1 MTRSLAVAA
10 IAVLS
15 AAAVAAAPASGAPTT
30 ARPAV
35 TAPAYGPA
43 TIWLSEGSTGDQVRE
58 VQTIFAGHGWTI
70 DVDGQYGP
78 QTSEV
83 VTRFQ
88 EMSGLLPDGIVGP
101 VTWAALQSTIDPAS
115 ASAPAASPSAPTPK
129 SGDCESWQPLF
140 DRYGIPFDAAL
151 PLMRRES
158 RCVVGAHN
166 GNSGTADDS
175 FGPLQTNRFGRLAA
189 WWDSGGYTAAVMSTP
204 EGAVAAAAV
213 LYRMC
218 GWGPW
223 DRANGYPCYG
233 SYTATPTPRWGEW

>member
-70 DVDGQYGP
+70 DVDGEYGP
-78 QTSEV
+78 QTAGV
-83 VTRFQ
+83 VARFQ

-101 VTWAALQSTIDPAS
+101 VTWAALQSTVDTGNPAS
-115 ASAPAASPSAPTPK
+115 SSSVSVV
-129 SGDCESWQPLF
+129 SGDCESWRPLL
-140 DRYGIPFDAAL
+140 DKYGIPFDEAV
-151 PLMRRES
+151 PIMRREAGC
-158 RCVVGAHN
+158 RVGAHN

-175 FGPLQTNRFGRLAA
+175 YGPFQVNRFGSLAA
-189 WWDSGGYTAAVMSTP
+189 WWDSGGYTAAVMATP
-204 EGAVAAAAV
+204 EGAVAATAV
-213 LYRMC
+213 LYRAC

-223 DRANGYPCYG
+223 DRSSGYPCRG
-233 SYTATPTPRWGEW
+233 HYTATPTPRWEEW

>member
-1 MTRSLAVAA
+1 MQSIL
-10 IAVLS
+10 
-15 AAAVAAAPASGAPTT
+15 
-30 ARPAV
+30 
-35 TAPAYGPA
+35 
-43 TIWLSEGSTGDQVRE
+43 
-58 VQTIFAGHGWTI
+58 AGHGWTI
-70 DVDGQYGP
+70 TVDGHYGP
-78 QTSEV
+78 QTAGV
-83 VTRFQ
+83 VARFQ

-115 ASAPAASPSAPTPK
+115 ASAPAASPAAPTPK
-129 SGDCESWQPLF
+129 SGDCESWRPLF